1 LFFRRAILR
10 MRSSSF
16 KGKLTITVVSGQ
28 GREAV
33 VALLGPKE
41 FFGEGGLQLQAAAS
55 GRCIH
60 ESVG

>member
-1 LFFRRAILR
+1 